1 MVTCADLWT
10 PLRSDL
16 FTYATQH
23 GGAWYMRKIGQVL
36 NLVGLGTD
44 AWLRNMLRQFRA
56 GRGFGEAFNN
66 VGTDSGALAAVGSG
80 AASLLGFASNWLRIA
95 QLVEIVRYAAFP
107 LMGYLLAILYVAFPL
122 VLAAGI
128 LPGGGGRLV
137 TYFALV
143 TSVKAWP
150 LAWAVVDQVYGNLLP
165 ALWPL
170 LDRGVTA
177 GNLIIDKP
185 PAALNLVTGLMYLLG
200 PVMLTT
206 AFGIAG
212 RSLGQ
217 GLSSFTTFR
226 LPTKIGGV
234 G

>member
-1 MVTCADLWT
+1 M
-10 PLRSDL
+10 S
-16 FTYATQH
+16 
-23 GGAWYMRKIGQVL
+23 
-36 NLVGLGTD
+36 
-44 AWLRNMLRQFRA
+44 
-56 GRGFGEAFNN
+56 
-66 VGTDSGALAAVGSG
+66 
-80 AASLLGFASNWLRIA
+80 
-95 QLVEIVRYAAFP
+95 
-107 LMGYLLAILYVAFPL
+107 
-122 VLAAGI
+122 
-128 LPGGGGRLV
+128 
-137 TYFALV
+137 
-143 TSVKAWP
+143 
-150 LAWAVVDQVYGNLLP
+150 
-165 ALWPL
+165 
-170 LDRGVTA
+170 A

>member
-10 PLRSDL
+10 PLRGDL

-66 VGTDSGALAAVGSG
+66 VGTESGALAAVGSG

-107 LMGYLLAILYVAFPL
+107 LMGYLLAILYVAFPF

-150 LAWAVVDQVYGNLLP
+150 LAWAVVDQVYGYLLP

-170 LDRGVTA
+170 LDRGVSA